1 MLSLFLM
8 TGCSKETKFKSVDRT
23 ITGFH
28 KVNVAEKIDDGVLY
42 FKGDKILYD
51 KDGTVI
57 KIADKVS
64 SLWREN
70 DDIYYDSSNVLYSF
84 NFETQKTN
92 KLVDKPHRI
101 LGKYNGNI
109 ITYCGKTIYSI
120 NGTKKTKLFKDGYYL
135 NKAVLYKNKV
145 YGIPASNVY
154 EYNLDTLKV
163 KKITKNPYHSDFEVI
178 NGQLYI
184 ITEEEKKE
192 RINYTYSKLTD
203 DGLEKLFDIK
213 NITWISDK
221 KTIKDG
227 MFLVTSKSY
236 SDSVKGNQL
245 LYVKDGRKIVVDKN
259 YSYDIVGIINN
270 KLCYYKNKYNYG
282 NYDENLKT
290 FYLYDGKKSIKAFD
304 LDLGFFEDITGYEY
318 DGGLVIKV
326 SYESSTQLYKY
337 DGKEVLVLDTPENFY
352 SIMGLDIIDN
362 KAYIKYS
369 QGEESM
375 DALGTII
382 DLDQKNK
389 YKKLQFIEQKNA
401 LFLIDV
407 VIEST
412 DGNETEKNWK

>member
-1 MLSLFLM
+1 MKKKIFLILMLSLFLM

-109 ITYCGKTIYSI
+109 ITYYGRTIYSI
-120 NGTKKTKLFKDGYYL
+120 NGTEKTKLFKDGYYL

-178 NGQLYI
+178 NGELYI
-184 ITEEEKKE
+184 ITGEKKKE

-213 NITWISDK
+213 NITWVSDE
-221 KTIKDG
+221 KTVKDG
-227 MFLVTSKSY
+227 MFLATSKSY

-259 YSYDIVGIINN
+259 YGYDIVGIINN

-282 NYDENLKT
+282 TYDENLKT

-304 LDLGFFEDITGYEY
+304 LDLGFFEDIIGYEY
-318 DGGLVIKV
+318 DGGLVIEV
-326 SYESSTQLYKY
+326 AYESSTQLYKY

-382 DLDQKNK
+382 DLD
-389 YKKLQFIEQKNA
+389 
-401 LFLIDV
+401 
-407 VIEST
+407 
-412 DGNETEKNWK
+412 

>member
-1 MLSLFLM
+1 MIVMMCYIRL
-8 TGCSKETKFKSVDRT
+8 
-23 ITGFH
+23 
-28 KVNVAEKIDDGVLY
+28 
-42 FKGDKILYD
+42 IL
-51 KDGTVI
+51 KL
-57 KIADKVS
+57 K
-64 SLWREN
+64 
-70 DDIYYDSSNVLYSF
+70 
-84 NFETQKTN
+84 KTN

-109 ITYCGKTIYSI
+109 ITYYGRTIYSI
-120 NGTKKTKLFKDGYYL
+120 NGTEKTKLFKDGYYL

-163 KKITKNPYHSDFEVI
+163 KKITKSPYLSDFEVI
-178 NGQLYI
+178 NGELYI
-184 ITEEEKKE
+184 ITEEKKKE

-213 NITWISDK
+213 NITWVSDE
-221 KTIKDG
+221 KTVKDG

-282 NYDENLKT
+282 TYDENLTT
-290 FYLYDGKKSIKAFD
+290 FYLYDGKKSIKVFD

-318 DGGLVIKV
+318 DGGLVIEV
-326 SYESSTQLYKY
+326 AYESSTQLYKY
-337 DGKEVLVLDTPENFY
+337 DGKEVLALDTPEHFY

-369 QGEESM
+369 EGEESM
-375 DALGTII
+375 AALGTII
-382 DLDQKNK
+382 DLD
-389 YKKLQFIEQKNA
+389 
-401 LFLIDV
+401 
-407 VIEST
+407 
-412 DGNETEKNWK
+412 

>member
-1 MLSLFLM
+1 MKKKIFLILMLSLFLM

-282 NYDENLKT
+282 TYDENLKT

-382 DLDQKNK
+382 DLD
-389 YKKLQFIEQKNA
+389 
-401 LFLIDV
+401 
-407 VIEST
+407 
-412 DGNETEKNWK
+412 

>member
-1 MLSLFLM
+1 MKKKIYLILMLSLFLM

-70 DDIYYDSSNVLYSF
+70 DDIYYDSNNVLYSF

-109 ITYCGKTIYSI
+109 ITYYGRTIYSI
-120 NGTKKTKLFKDGYYL
+120 NGTEKTILFKDGYYL

-259 YSYDIVGIINN
+259 YGYDIVGIINN

-290 FYLYDGKKSIKAFD
+290 FYLYDGKKSIKVFD

-318 DGGLVIKV
+318 DGGLVIEV
-326 SYESSTQLYKY
+326 AYESSTQLYKY

-382 DLDQKNK
+382 DLD
-389 YKKLQFIEQKNA
+389 
-401 LFLIDV
+401 
-407 VIEST
+407 
-412 DGNETEKNWK
+412 

>member
-1 MLSLFLM
+1 MKKKIFLILMLSLFLM

-70 DDIYYDSSNVLYSF
+70 DDIYYDSNNVLYSF

-184 ITEEEKKE
+184 ITGEKKKE

-259 YSYDIVGIINN
+259 YGYDIVGIINN
-270 KLCYYKNKYNYG
+270 KFCYYKNKYNYG
-282 NYDENLKT
+282 AYDENLKT

-318 DGGLVIKV
+318 DGGLVIEV
-326 SYESSTQLYKY
+326 AYESSTQLYKY

-369 QGEESM
+369 EGEESM
-375 DALGTII
+375 VALGTII
-382 DLDQKNK
+382 DLD
-389 YKKLQFIEQKNA
+389 
-401 LFLIDV
+401 
-407 VIEST
+407 
-412 DGNETEKNWK
+412 

>member
-70 DDIYYDSSNVLYSF
+70 DDIYYDSNNVLYSF

-109 ITYCGKTIYSI
+109 ITYYGRTIYSI
-120 NGTKKTKLFKDGYYL
+120 NGTEKTILFKDGYYL

-184 ITEEEKKE
+184 ITEEKKKE

-213 NITWISDK
+213 NITWVSDK
-221 KTIKDG
+221 KTVKDG

-282 NYDENLKT
+282 TYDENLKT

-304 LDLGFFEDITGYEY
+304 LDLGFFEDIIGYEY
-318 DGGLVIKV
+318 DGGLVIEV
-326 SYESSTQLYKY
+326 AYESSTRLYKY
-337 DGKEVLVLDTPENFY
+337 DGKEVLVLDTPEHFY

-369 QGEESM
+369 EGEESM
-375 DALGTII
+375 VALGTII
-382 DLDQKNK
+382 DLD
-389 YKKLQFIEQKNA
+389 
-401 LFLIDV
+401 
-407 VIEST
+407 
-412 DGNETEKNWK
+412 

>member
-1 MLSLFLM
+1 MKKKNFLILMLSLFLM

-23 ITGFH
+23 ATGFH

-70 DDIYYDSSNVLYSF
+70 DDIYYDSNDVLYSF

-109 ITYCGKTIYSI
+109 ITYYGRTIYSI
-120 NGTKKTKLFKDGYYL
+120 NGTEKTKLFKDGYYL

-184 ITEEEKKE
+184 ITEEKKKE

-213 NITWISDK
+213 NITWVSDE
-221 KTIKDG
+221 KTVKDG
-227 MFLVTSKSY
+227 MFLATSKSY

-270 KLCYYKNKYNYG
+270 KLCYYKNKYSYG
-282 NYDENLKT
+282 TDDENLKT
-290 FYLYDGKKSIKAFD
+290 FYLYDGKKSIKVFD

-318 DGGLVIKV
+318 DGGLVIEV
-326 SYESSTQLYKY
+326 AYESSTQLYKY
-337 DGKEVLVLDTPENFY
+337 DGKEVLVLDTPEHFY
-352 SIMGLDIIDN
+352 SIMGLDIIYN

-369 QGEESM
+369 EGEESM
-375 DALGTII
+375 VALGTII
-382 DLDQKNK
+382 DLD
-389 YKKLQFIEQKNA
+389 
-401 LFLIDV
+401 
-407 VIEST
+407 
-412 DGNETEKNWK
+412 

>member
-1 MLSLFLM
+1 MKKKIFLILMLSLFLM

-120 NGTKKTKLFKDGYYL
+120 NGTKRTKLFKDGYYL

-337 DGKEVLVLDTPENFY
+337 DGKEVLVLDTPEHFY

-369 QGEESM
+369 EGEESM
-375 DALGTII
+375 VALGTII
-382 DLDQKNK
+382 DLD
-389 YKKLQFIEQKNA
+389 
-401 LFLIDV
+401 
-407 VIEST
+407 
-412 DGNETEKNWK
+412 

>member
-1 MLSLFLM
+1 MKKKIFLILMLSLFLM

-70 DDIYYDSSNVLYSF
+70 DDIYYDSNNVLYSF

-109 ITYCGKTIYSI
+109 ITYYGRTIYSI
-120 NGTKKTKLFKDGYYL
+120 NGTEKTKLFKDGYYL

-184 ITEEEKKE
+184 ITGEKKKE

-221 KTIKDG
+221 KTVKDG

-259 YSYDIVGIINN
+259 YGYDIVGIINN

-282 NYDENLKT
+282 TDDENLKT

-382 DLDQKNK
+382 DLD
-389 YKKLQFIEQKNA
+389 
-401 LFLIDV
+401 
-407 VIEST
+407 
-412 DGNETEKNWK
+412 

>member
-1 MLSLFLM
+1 MKKKIFLILMLSLFLM

-70 DDIYYDSSNVLYSF
+70 DDIYYDSNNVLYSF

-382 DLDQKNK
+382 DLD
-389 YKKLQFIEQKNA
+389 
-401 LFLIDV
+401 
-407 VIEST
+407 
-412 DGNETEKNWK
+412 

>member
-1 MLSLFLM
+1 MKKKIFLILMLSLFLM

-70 DDIYYDSSNVLYSF
+70 DDIYYDSNNVLYSF

-109 ITYCGKTIYSI
+109 ITYYGRTIYSI
-120 NGTKKTKLFKDGYYL
+120 NGTEKTKLFKDGYYL

-184 ITEEEKKE
+184 ITGEKKKE

-213 NITWISDK
+213 NITWVSDE
-221 KTIKDG
+221 KTVKDG
-227 MFLVTSKSY
+227 MFLATSKSY

-259 YSYDIVGIINN
+259 YGYDIVGIINN

-290 FYLYDGKKSIKAFD
+290 FYLYDGKKSIKSFD

-382 DLDQKNK
+382 DLD
-389 YKKLQFIEQKNA
+389 
-401 LFLIDV
+401 
-407 VIEST
+407 
-412 DGNETEKNWK
+412 

>member
-1 MLSLFLM
+1 MKKKIFLILMLSLFLM

-70 DDIYYDSSNVLYSF
+70 DDIYYDSNNVLYSF

-362 KAYIKYS
+362 KAYIKYIE
-369 QGEESM
+369 GEESM
-375 DALGTII
+375 VALGTII
-382 DLDQKNK
+382 DLD
-389 YKKLQFIEQKNA
+389 
-401 LFLIDV
+401 
-407 VIEST
+407 
-412 DGNETEKNWK
+412 

>member
-1 MLSLFLM
+1 MM
-8 TGCSKETKFKSVDRT
+8 TECPKETKLKSINK
-23 ITGFH
+23 ITTGYH
-28 KVNVAEKIDDGVLY
+28 KVNVAKKIDDGVLY

-70 DDIYYDSSNVLYSF
+70 DDIYYDSNNVLYSF

-101 LGKYNGNI
+101 LGKYNGSI
-109 ITYCGKTIYSI
+109 ITYYGRTIYSI
-120 NGTKKTKLFKDGYYL
+120 NGTEKTKLFKDGYYL

-184 ITEEEKKE
+184 ITGEKKKE

-282 NYDENLKT
+282 TDDENLKT

-382 DLDQKNK
+382 DLD
-389 YKKLQFIEQKNA
+389 
-401 LFLIDV
+401 
-407 VIEST
+407 
-412 DGNETEKNWK
+412 

>member
-92 KLVDKPHRI
+92 KLVDKPHII
-101 LGKYNGNI
+101 LGKYNGSI
-109 ITYCGKTIYSI
+109 ITYYGRTIYSI

-184 ITEEEKKE
+184 ITEEKKKE

-259 YSYDIVGIINN
+259 YGYNIVGIINN

-369 QGEESM
+369 EGEESM
-375 DALGTII
+375 VALGTII
-382 DLDQKNK
+382 DLD
-389 YKKLQFIEQKNA
+389 
-401 LFLIDV
+401 
-407 VIEST
+407 
-412 DGNETEKNWK
+412 

>member
-1 MLSLFLM
+1 MKKKIFLILMLSLFLM

-213 NITWISDK
+213 NITWVSDK

-282 NYDENLKT
+282 TYDENLKT

-382 DLDQKNK
+382 DLD
-389 YKKLQFIEQKNA
+389 
-401 LFLIDV
+401 
-407 VIEST
+407 
-412 DGNETEKNWK
+412 

>member
-1 MLSLFLM
+1 MKKKIFLILMLSLFLM

-259 YSYDIVGIINN
+259 YGYDIVGIINN

-382 DLDQKNK
+382 DLD
-389 YKKLQFIEQKNA
+389 
-401 LFLIDV
+401 
-407 VIEST
+407 
-412 DGNETEKNWK
+412 

>member
-1 MLSLFLM
+1 MKNKIFLILMLSLFLM

-184 ITEEEKKE
+184 ITGEKKKE

-221 KTIKDG
+221 KTVKDG
-227 MFLVTSKSY
+227 MFLATSKSY

-382 DLDQKNK
+382 DLD
-389 YKKLQFIEQKNA
+389 
-401 LFLIDV
+401 
-407 VIEST
+407 
-412 DGNETEKNWK
+412 

>member
-57 KIADKVS
+57 EIADKVS

-70 DDIYYDSSNVLYSF
+70 DDIYYDSNNVLYSF

-109 ITYCGKTIYSI
+109 ITYYGRTIYSI
-120 NGTKKTKLFKDGYYL
+120 NGTEKTKLFKDGYYL

-184 ITEEEKKE
+184 ITGEKKKE

-259 YSYDIVGIINN
+259 YGYDIVGIINN

-282 NYDENLKT
+282 AYDENLKT

-382 DLDQKNK
+382 DLD
-389 YKKLQFIEQKNA
+389 
-401 LFLIDV
+401 
-407 VIEST
+407 
-412 DGNETEKNWK
+412 

>member
-1 MLSLFLM
+1 MKKKIFLILMLSLFLM

-70 DDIYYDSSNVLYSF
+70 DDIYYDSNNVLYSF

-109 ITYCGKTIYSI
+109 ITYYGRTIYSI
-120 NGTKKTKLFKDGYYL
+120 NGTEKTILFKDGYYL

-184 ITEEEKKE
+184 ITEEKKKE

-382 DLDQKNK
+382 DLD
-389 YKKLQFIEQKNA
+389 
-401 LFLIDV
+401 
-407 VIEST
+407 
-412 DGNETEKNWK
+412 

>member
-1 MLSLFLM
+1 MKKKIFLILMLSLFLM

-70 DDIYYDSSNVLYSF
+70 DDIYYDSNNVLYSF

-221 KTIKDG
+221 KTVKDG

-259 YSYDIVGIINN
+259 YGYDIVGIINN

-382 DLDQKNK
+382 DLD
-389 YKKLQFIEQKNA
+389 
-401 LFLIDV
+401 
-407 VIEST
+407 
-412 DGNETEKNWK
+412 

>member
-1 MLSLFLM
+1 MKKKIFLILMLSLFLM

-23 ITGFH
+23 IAGFH

-184 ITEEEKKE
+184 ITEEKKKE

-382 DLDQKNK
+382 DLD
-389 YKKLQFIEQKNA
+389 
-401 LFLIDV
+401 
-407 VIEST
+407 
-412 DGNETEKNWK
+412 

>member
-1 MLSLFLM
+1 MKKKIFLILMLSLFLM

-57 KIADKVS
+57 EIADKVS

-70 DDIYYDSSNVLYSF
+70 DDIYYDSNNVLYSF

-109 ITYCGKTIYSI
+109 ITYYGRTIYSI
-120 NGTKKTKLFKDGYYL
+120 NGTEKTILFKDGYYL

-282 NYDENLKT
+282 TYDENLKT
-290 FYLYDGKKSIKAFD
+290 FYLYDGKKSIKVFD
-304 LDLGFFEDITGYEY
+304 LDLGFFEDIIGYEY
-318 DGGLVIKV
+318 DGGLVIEV
-326 SYESSTQLYKY
+326 AYESSTRLYKY
-337 DGKEVLVLDTPENFY
+337 DGKEVLVLDTPEHFY

-362 KAYIKYS
+362 KAFIKYS
-369 QGEESM
+369 EGEESM
-375 DALGTII
+375 DVLGTII
-382 DLDQKNK
+382 DLD
-389 YKKLQFIEQKNA
+389 
-401 LFLIDV
+401 
-407 VIEST
+407 
-412 DGNETEKNWK
+412 

>member
-1 MLSLFLM
+1 MKKKIFLILMLSLFLM

-109 ITYCGKTIYSI
+109 ITYYGRTIYSI
-120 NGTKKTKLFKDGYYL
+120 NGTEKTILFKDGYYL

-184 ITEEEKKE
+184 ITEEKKKE

-259 YSYDIVGIINN
+259 YGYNIVGIINN

-290 FYLYDGKKSIKAFD
+290 FYLYDGKKSIKVFD

-369 QGEESM
+369 EGEESM
-375 DALGTII
+375 VALGTII
-382 DLDQKNK
+382 DLD
-389 YKKLQFIEQKNA
+389 
-401 LFLIDV
+401 
-407 VIEST
+407 
-412 DGNETEKNWK
+412 

>member
-57 KIADKVS
+57 EIADKVS

-70 DDIYYDSSNVLYSF
+70 DDIYYDSNNVLYSF

-109 ITYCGKTIYSI
+109 ITYYGRTIYSI
-120 NGTKKTKLFKDGYYL
+120 NGTEKTILFKDGYYL

-184 ITEEEKKE
+184 ITEEKKKE

-259 YSYDIVGIINN
+259 YGYNIVGIINN

-290 FYLYDGKKSIKAFD
+290 FYLYDGKKSIKVFD

-369 QGEESM
+369 EGEESM
-375 DALGTII
+375 VALGTII
-382 DLDQKNK
+382 DLD
-389 YKKLQFIEQKNA
+389 
-401 LFLIDV
+401 
-407 VIEST
+407 
-412 DGNETEKNWK
+412 

>member
-1 MLSLFLM
+1 MKKKIFLILMLSLFLM

-109 ITYCGKTIYSI
+109 ITYYGRTIYSI
-120 NGTKKTKLFKDGYYL
+120 NGTEKTILFKDGYYL

-259 YSYDIVGIINN
+259 YGYDIVGIINN

-382 DLDQKNK
+382 DLD
-389 YKKLQFIEQKNA
+389 
-401 LFLIDV
+401 
-407 VIEST
+407 
-412 DGNETEKNWK
+412 

>member
-70 DDIYYDSSNVLYSF
+70 DDIYYDSNNVLYSF

-109 ITYCGKTIYSI
+109 ITYYGRTIYSI
-120 NGTKKTKLFKDGYYL
+120 NGTEKTKLFKDGYYL

-213 NITWISDK
+213 NITWVSDE
-221 KTIKDG
+221 KTVKDG
-227 MFLVTSKSY
+227 MFLATSKSY

-259 YSYDIVGIINN
+259 YGYDIVGIINN

-282 NYDENLKT
+282 TDDENLKT
-290 FYLYDGKKSIKAFD
+290 FYLYDGKKSIKSFD

-382 DLDQKNK
+382 DLD
-389 YKKLQFIEQKNA
+389 
-401 LFLIDV
+401 
-407 VIEST
+407 
-412 DGNETEKNWK
+412 

>member
-109 ITYCGKTIYSI
+109 ITYYGRTIYSI
-120 NGTKKTKLFKDGYYL
+120 NGTEKTILFKDGYYL

-382 DLDQKNK
+382 DLD
-389 YKKLQFIEQKNA
+389 
-401 LFLIDV
+401 
-407 VIEST
+407 
-412 DGNETEKNWK
+412 

>member
-1 MLSLFLM
+1 MKKKIFLILMLSLFLM

-57 KIADKVS
+57 KIADNVS

-70 DDIYYDSSNVLYSF
+70 DDIYYDSNDVLYSF

-382 DLDQKNK
+382 DLD
-389 YKKLQFIEQKNA
+389 
-401 LFLIDV
+401 
-407 VIEST
+407 
-412 DGNETEKNWK
+412 

>member
-1 MLSLFLM
+1 MKKKIFLILMLSLFLM
-8 TGCSKETKFKSVDRT
+8 TGCSKKTKFKSVDRT

-70 DDIYYDSSNVLYSF
+70 DDIYYDSNNVLYSF

-178 NGQLYI
+178 NGELYI
-184 ITEEEKKE
+184 ITGEKKKE

-382 DLDQKNK
+382 DLD
-389 YKKLQFIEQKNA
+389 
-401 LFLIDV
+401 
-407 VIEST
+407 
-412 DGNETEKNWK
+412 

>member
-1 MLSLFLM
+1 MKNKIFLILMLSLFLM

-51 KDGTVI
+51 KDGTFI

-70 DDIYYDSSNVLYSF
+70 DDIYYDSNNVLYSF

-101 LGKYNGNI
+101 LGKYNGSI
-109 ITYCGKTIYSI
+109 ITYYGRTIYSI
-120 NGTKKTKLFKDGYYL
+120 NGTEKTKLFKDGYYL

-184 ITEEEKKE
+184 ITGEKKKE

-259 YSYDIVGIINN
+259 YGYDIVGIINN

-282 NYDENLKT
+282 TDDENLKT

-326 SYESSTQLYKY
+326 SYESSTRLYKY

-382 DLDQKNK
+382 DLD
-389 YKKLQFIEQKNA
+389 
-401 LFLIDV
+401 
-407 VIEST
+407 
-412 DGNETEKNWK
+412 

>member
-1 MLSLFLM
+1 MKKKIFLILMLSLFLM

-135 NKAVLYKNKV
+135 NKAILYKNKV

-290 FYLYDGKKSIKAFD
+290 FYLYDGKKSITAFD

-382 DLDQKNK
+382 DLD
-389 YKKLQFIEQKNA
+389 
-401 LFLIDV
+401 
-407 VIEST
+407 
-412 DGNETEKNWK
+412 

>member
-70 DDIYYDSSNVLYSF
+70 DDIYYDSNNVLYSF

-109 ITYCGKTIYSI
+109 ITYYGRTIYSI
-120 NGTKKTKLFKDGYYL
+120 NGTEKTKLFKDGYYL

-184 ITEEEKKE
+184 ITEEKKKE

-221 KTIKDG
+221 KTVKDG

-282 NYDENLKT
+282 TYDENLKT
-290 FYLYDGKKSIKAFD
+290 FYLYDGKKSIKVFD
-304 LDLGFFEDITGYEY
+304 LDLGFFEDIIGYEY
-318 DGGLVIKV
+318 DGGLVIEV
-326 SYESSTQLYKY
+326 AYESSTRLYKY
-337 DGKEVLVLDTPENFY
+337 DGKEVLVLDTPEHFY

-369 QGEESM
+369 EGEESM
-375 DALGTII
+375 VALGTII
-382 DLDQKNK
+382 DLD
-389 YKKLQFIEQKNA
+389 
-401 LFLIDV
+401 
-407 VIEST
+407 
-412 DGNETEKNWK
+412 

>member
-1 MLSLFLM
+1 MKNKIFLILMLSLFLM

-70 DDIYYDSSNVLYSF
+70 DDIYYDSNNVLYSF

-101 LGKYNGNI
+101 LGKYNGSI
-109 ITYCGKTIYSI
+109 ITYYGRTIYSI
-120 NGTKKTKLFKDGYYL
+120 NGTEKTKLFKDGYYL

-184 ITEEEKKE
+184 ITGEKKKE

-213 NITWISDK
+213 NITWVSDK
-221 KTIKDG
+221 KTVKDG

-259 YSYDIVGIINN
+259 YGYDIVGIINN

-282 NYDENLKT
+282 TDDENLKT

-326 SYESSTQLYKY
+326 SYESSTRLYKY

-375 DALGTII
+375 NALGTII
-382 DLDQKNK
+382 DLD
-389 YKKLQFIEQKNA
+389 
-401 LFLIDV
+401 
-407 VIEST
+407 
-412 DGNETEKNWK
+412 

>member
-1 MLSLFLM
+1 MKKKIFLILMLSLFLM

-70 DDIYYDSSNVLYSF
+70 DDIYYDSNNVLYSF

-109 ITYCGKTIYSI
+109 LTYYGRTIYSI
-120 NGTKKTKLFKDGYYL
+120 NGTEKTKLFKDGYYL

-184 ITEEEKKE
+184 ITEEKKKE

-259 YSYDIVGIINN
+259 YGYDIVGIINN
-270 KLCYYKNKYNYG
+270 KLCYYKNKYSYG
-282 NYDENLKT
+282 TDDENLKT

-326 SYESSTQLYKY
+326 SYESSTRLYKY

-382 DLDQKNK
+382 DLD
-389 YKKLQFIEQKNA
+389 
-401 LFLIDV
+401 
-407 VIEST
+407 
-412 DGNETEKNWK
+412 

>member
-1 MLSLFLM
+1 MKKKIFLILMLSLFLM

-259 YSYDIVGIINN
+259 YGYDIVGIINN

-304 LDLGFFEDITGYEY
+304 LDLGFFEDIIGYEY
-318 DGGLVIKV
+318 DGGLVIEV
-326 SYESSTQLYKY
+326 AYESSTQLYKY
-337 DGKEVLVLDTPENFY
+337 DGKEVLVLDTPEHFY

-369 QGEESM
+369 EGEESM
-375 DALGTII
+375 VALGTII
-382 DLDQKNK
+382 DLD
-389 YKKLQFIEQKNA
+389 
-401 LFLIDV
+401 
-407 VIEST
+407 
-412 DGNETEKNWK
+412 

>member
-109 ITYCGKTIYSI
+109 ITYYGRTIYSI
-120 NGTKKTKLFKDGYYL
+120 NGTEKTILFKDGYYL

-184 ITEEEKKE
+184 ITEEKKKE

-213 NITWISDK
+213 NITWVSDK
-221 KTIKDG
+221 KTVKDG

-259 YSYDIVGIINN
+259 YGYDIVGIINN

-304 LDLGFFEDITGYEY
+304 LDLGFFEDIIGYEY
-318 DGGLVIKV
+318 DGGLVIEV
-326 SYESSTQLYKY
+326 AYESSTRLYKY

-369 QGEESM
+369 EGEESM
-375 DALGTII
+375 VALGTII
-382 DLDQKNK
+382 DLD
-389 YKKLQFIEQKNA
+389 
-401 LFLIDV
+401 
-407 VIEST
+407 
-412 DGNETEKNWK
+412 

>member
-1 MLSLFLM
+1 MKNKIFLILMLSLFLM

-163 KKITKNPYHSDFEVI
+163 KKITKDPYHSDFEVI

-184 ITEEEKKE
+184 ITGEKKKE

-259 YSYDIVGIINN
+259 YGYDIVGIINN

-304 LDLGFFEDITGYEY
+304 LDLGFFEDIIGYEY
-318 DGGLVIKV
+318 DGGLVIEV
-326 SYESSTQLYKY
+326 AYESSTRLYKY
-337 DGKEVLVLDTPENFY
+337 DGKEVLVVDTPEHFY

-369 QGEESM
+369 EGEESM
-375 DALGTII
+375 VALGTII
-382 DLDQKNK
+382 DLD
-389 YKKLQFIEQKNA
+389 
-401 LFLIDV
+401 
-407 VIEST
+407 
-412 DGNETEKNWK
+412 

>member
-1 MLSLFLM
+1 MKKKIFLILMLSLFLM

-135 NKAVLYKNKV
+135 NKAILYKNKV

-382 DLDQKNK
+382 DLD
-389 YKKLQFIEQKNA
+389 
-401 LFLIDV
+401 
-407 VIEST
+407 
-412 DGNETEKNWK
+412 